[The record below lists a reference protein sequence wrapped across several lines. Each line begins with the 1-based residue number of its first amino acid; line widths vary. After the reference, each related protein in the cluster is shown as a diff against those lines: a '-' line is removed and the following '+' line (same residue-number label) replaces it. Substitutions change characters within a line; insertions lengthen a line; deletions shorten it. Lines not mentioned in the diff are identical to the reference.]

1 MNNQTEWAVHVAAWR
16 DSGKTASVYCA
27 EKGLKLGALRYWSG
41 RIPPQGEGP
50 NGAELMMSR
59 RVRFAQVRLP
69 SSERVVTGS
78 ALVLS
83 IGEVSL
89 QVPAGADV
97 GVLRET
103 VAMLLEVAGGRR

>member
-1 MNNQTEWAVHVAAWR
+1 MNKQTEWAAHVAAWR
-16 DSGKTASVYCA
+16 NSGKTASVYCA
-27 EKGLKLGALRYWSG
+27 EQGLKLGALRYWSG
-41 RIPPQGEGP
+41 RITRGQGSG
-50 NGAELMMSR
+50 GAELMR
-59 RVRFAQVRLP
+59 RVRFAQVRPP
-69 SSERVVTGS
+69 SSERVVTGP
-78 ALVLS
+78 ALVMS